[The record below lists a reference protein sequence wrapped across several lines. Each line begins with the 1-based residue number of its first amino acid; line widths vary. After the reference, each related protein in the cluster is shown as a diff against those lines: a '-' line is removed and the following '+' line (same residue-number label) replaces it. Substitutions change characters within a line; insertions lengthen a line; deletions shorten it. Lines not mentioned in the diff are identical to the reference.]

1 MGDTRLGGAD
11 FVRAAACLIV
21 VGHHLSQRMDY
32 SVRLGPM
39 EWMRV
44 FVQMGGFG
52 VAMFFVLSGFLLS
65 RPFWQALDRGEAM
78 PSLRTYALRRGA
90 RILPGFWL
98 ATTVTFIVTIT
109 VFGNTPTAAL
119 IGRYAAGMLLVADW
133 HWLTLFPVEI
143 NGPLWSISFEVTSY
157 VLLPLGF
164 MALFALPAKVIAG
177 WGWRFVWL
185 AVIVAALM
193 LHVLFT
199 RLFPTDLH
207 GRGWE
212 YGLIGGAKV
221 WMPDFNPFSFF
232 AMFAVGALVGGAQ
245 VRLARMRGATFD
257 ALALAALVTV
267 IGLLGWQS
275 TQDNTESHGFLE
287 IPYVY
292 PVFQLSVGALLALTP
307 SSLWVGALLDNVVT
321 RFVARI
327 SFGIYV
333 WHYLILELV
342 HRWWFPRLEQGEM
355 RSAADFAE
363 AGAVVL
369 CISILMA
376 TVSYYAMEAPVI
388 AWARGLERR
397 PRAAVP
403 TLSPAAG

>member
-1 MGDTRLGGAD
+1 MAETRLMGAD
-11 FVRAAACLIV
+11 FVRAAACLVV
-21 VGHHLSQRMDY
+21 VGHHLSQRMDWNL
-32 SVRLGPM
+32 SLGPM

-65 RPFWQALDRGEAM
+65 RPFWQALDTSGPM

-98 ATTVTFIVTIT
+98 ATTVTFIATIT
-109 VFGNTPTAAL
+109 LFGNAPTGTL
-119 IGRYAAGMLLVADW
+119 IWRYIAGMLLIADW

-164 MALFALPAKVIAG
+164 IGLFLLPARAGNAWITRGLWLLVIA
-177 WGWRFVWL
+177 
-185 AVIVAALM
+185 AALL
-193 LHVLFT
+193 LHILFT
-199 RLFPTDLH
+199 RAFPPATV
-207 GRGWE
+207 GRGWQ
-212 YGLIGGAKV
+212 YGLVGGAKF

-232 AMFAVGALVGGAQ
+232 AMFAVGALAGGIQ
-245 VRLARMRGATFD
+245 VQFDRRRNWSFD
-257 ALALAALVTV
+257 AMALIALIGVLA
-267 IGLLGWQS
+267 LLGWQS
-275 TQDNTESHGFLE
+275 RQDNTESHGLFE

-292 PVFQLSVGALLALTP
+292 PWFEIAVGALLALAP
-307 SSLWVGALLDNVVT
+307 SSVRLGAILDNRAT

-333 WHYLILELV
+333 WHYLVLELV
-342 HRWWFPRLEQGEM
+342 HLWWFPALGQGEM
-355 RSAADFAE
+355 RNPLVFAE
-363 AGAVVL
+363 ACAVVVV
-369 CISILMA
+369 ISFAIAAM
-376 TVSYYAMEAPVI
+376 SFYAMEAPVI
-388 AWARGLERR
+388 RWARGLERR
-397 PRAAVP
+397 ADRRAP